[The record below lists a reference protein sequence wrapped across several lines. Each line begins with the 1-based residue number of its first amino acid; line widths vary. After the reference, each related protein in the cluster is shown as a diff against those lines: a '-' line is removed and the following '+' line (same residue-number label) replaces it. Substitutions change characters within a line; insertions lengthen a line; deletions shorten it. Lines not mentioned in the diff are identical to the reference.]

1 VGLFYS
7 HGTQLTSRRRTDRAR
22 GAWRILGF
30 YLRHLILWLLL
41 AIAAYGI
48 WLDRVVG
55 DSFASRS
62 WSLPTRVYAS
72 PFELYA
78 GLRTTQ
84 EELQVRLTQLGYTRV
99 SNVSKAGQ
107 YSLPNNSVEVF
118 TRGYH
123 YPDSRDQPRRLK
135 IQFAGPSVA
144 TITDVSTGSAA
155 RIARLEPLEIGGVHK
170 TSFEDRLIVTVASTP
185 QLFIET
191 LVAVEDRRFY
201 SHVGIDPIGIVRA
214 LANNIFAGSIKQGG
228 STITQQLIK
237 NLYLSNERSYLRK
250 LREALMAISLER
262 RHSKEEIIEA
272 YMNEIFLGQDG
283 NRAIHGFGLGARFLF
298 GKDLADLSIA
308 ESSMLVGM
316 VRAPSAY
323 NPKRRL
329 EAAIRRRNS
338 VLQLL
343 LQQRVISAEEFDD
356 AVKEKVLLADNRGFR
371 EQNVTSFIELVRDQ
385 LVRDYPDAM
394 LQTAGLN
401 IYTTLDPYV
410 QTVAQTI
417 AAKGLREIEKGRSPT
432 SEPLQTA
439 VVIADPRTA
448 EIKGLV
454 GSRNHSSSGF
464 NRALNARR
472 PIGSLLKPFIYLTAL
487 EQTTRFNVL
496 SRIDDAPI
504 TLVAKTGT
512 TWSPRNY
519 DGKSRGPMALRDAIA
534 QSNNLATVNLG
545 LSIGLKK
552 IIERMK
558 SLGFSQN
565 IIELPSL
572 LLGAV
577 DLTPLEVTSLY
588 QGIANDGF
596 HVPLRAIRTVSDDQN
611 RMLTRYPPS
620 VTQVAE
626 PEIAHLTQY
635 LLSGVVERGT
645 ARSATVQ
652 LASSLPLAGKTGTT
666 NDGRDSW
673 FAGFGENYL
682 TVVWVGRDDNGQ
694 TGLTGSS
701 GALKLW
707 TGIMKRIGIR
717 PLKFGNSDNLEWAW
731 VSEAGD
737 AVFRAACPGTI
748 RVPLALPHGLPVMEN
763 CVESEL
769 PVAEPNVPVTDPK
782 LWEKFRQLFH

>member
-7 HGTQLTSRRRTDRAR
+7 HGTQLASRRPAEPAAGT
-22 GAWRILGF
+22 WRILCF
-30 YLRHLILWLLL
+30 YLRHLVLWLLL
-41 AIAAYGI
+41 AVSAYGL

-55 DSFASRS
+55 DSFARHN

-84 EELQVRLTQLGYTRV
+84 KELDVRLTQLGYGRV
-99 SNVSKAGQ
+99 SNVSKPGQ
-107 YSLPNNSVEVF
+107 YSLRDNSVEVF

-123 YPDSRDQPRRLK
+123 YADSRDPARSLK
-135 IQFAGPSVA
+135 IDFAGPTVV
-144 TITDVSTGSAA
+144 TLTDVITGSAA
-155 RIARLEPLEIGGVHK
+155 PIARLEPLEIGSVHK
-170 TSFEDRLIVTVASTP
+170 TSFEDRLIVSVANTP
-185 QLFIET
+185 QFFIEA
-191 LVAVEDRRFY
+191 LVAVEDRRFF
-201 SHVGIDPIGIVRA
+201 SHIGIDPIGIVRA
-214 LANNIFAGSIKQGG
+214 LVHNILAGSIRQGG

-237 NLYLSNERSYLRK
+237 NVYLSSERSYVRK

-262 RHSKEEIIEA
+262 RFSKEKILDA

-298 GKDLADLSIA
+298 GKDLRDLSIA
-308 ESSMLVGM
+308 ESATLVGL
-316 VRAPSAY
+316 VKAPSSY
-323 NPKRRL
+323 NPKRHL
-329 EAAIRRRNS
+329 KAAIKRRNS
-338 VLQLL
+338 VLELL
-343 LQQRVISAEEFDD
+343 LKERVISTQEFDA
-356 AVKEKVLLADNRGFR
+356 AVKVEVLLADNRR
-371 EQNVTSFIELVRDQ
+371 LQDDNLTSFIELVRDQ
-385 LVRDYPDAM
+385 LVRDYPTAM
-394 LQTAGLN
+394 LETAGLK

-410 QTVAQTI
+410 QTIAQNI
-417 AAKGLREIEKGRSPT
+417 AAKGLQKIEKGGVRPN
-432 SEPLQTA
+432 EQLQTA
-439 VVIADPRTA
+439 IVIADPRTA

-454 GSRNHSSSGF
+454 GSRDQSSSGF

-472 PIGSLLKPFIYLTAL
+472 PIGSLFKPFIYLTAL
-487 EQTTRFNVL
+487 EQTRRFNVL
-496 SRIDDAPI
+496 SRVDDAPI
-504 TLVAKTGT
+504 TIVAKTGAI
-512 TWSPRNY
+512 WSPKNY
-519 DGKSRGPMALRDAIA
+519 DGKSRGPIALRDAIA

-552 IIERMK
+552 IIDRMK
-558 SLGFSQN
+558 SFGVGPD
-565 IIELPSL
+565 IRELPSL

-577 DLTPLEVTSLY
+577 DLTPFEVTGLY

-596 HVPLRAIRTVSDDQN
+596 RVPLRAIRTVTDDRN

-626 PEIAHLTQY
+626 PAIAQLTQY

-645 ARSATVQ
+645 ARSAAVQ

-666 NDGRDSW
+666 NNGRDSW

-682 TVVWVGRDDNGQ
+682 AVVWVGRDDNGE

-717 PLKFGNSDNLEWAW
+717 PIKFGNSDNLEWMW
-731 VSEAGD
+731 LSELGD
-737 AVFRAACPGTI
+737 AVFLQECPGSI
-748 RVPLALPHGLPVMEN
+748 RVPLALPHGLPVVEN
-763 CVESEL
+763 CVESKL
-769 PVAEPNVPVTDPK
+769 PVTEPK
-782 LWEKFRQLFH
+782 LWEKFRRLFP